1 MTNPLFGPLKPIAA
15 PPADA
20 AHKLHRTLGWPHLVA
35 LGVGAI
41 VGTGILTL
49 IGTGAGLAGPG
60 VILSFL
66 IAGLVCAAAA
76 LAYAE
81 LATMIPQSGSAY
93 TYSYVAVGETIA
105 WIVGWSLILEYSVVC
120 STVAVGWSGYFTGF
134 MDGIGWTIPKALAN
148 GPALGGLINLP
159 AVAIIAVVAGLL
171 LVGTRE
177 SATLNAILV
186 ALKIAAL
193 AMFVIVALPHFDAAN
208 FHPFFP
214 NGVLPRPGPD
224 PFNAGQ
230 TIKLGVLPAASII
243 FFAFYGFDAVST
255 AAEEAKDPGRD
266 MTIGIVGSMAACVVI
281 YMAIAACA
289 IGAAPVASF
298 AQSAEPLALILRTLG
313 SDTAA
318 KVFGAVAIIALPTVI
333 LAFLFG
339 QTRIFF
345 VMARDRLLPEGLG
358 RVHPRSGV
366 PVAVTIGTAVIV
378 AAIAAFLPLAEIA
391 ALANAGTL
399 CAFVA
404 VSASMMVLRRRDPG
418 RARPFRVPAAP
429 LVALIGVIG
438 CLLLFATLPVGTQ
451 VRFFV
456 WNAIGLAVYFAYA
469 RKKSALTS

>member
-1 MTNPLFGPLKPIAA
+1 MTNPIFGPFKSIEA

-49 IGTGAGLAGPG
+49 TGVGAALAGPG

-134 MDGIGWTIPKALAN
+134 MDGIGWAIPKALAN
-148 GPALGGLINLP
+148 GPDAGGVINLP

-193 AMFVIVALPHFDAAN
+193 AMFVAVALPHFKAAN
-208 FHPFFP
+208 FHPFLPQGFFSHADADGTKH
-214 NGVLPRPGPD
+214 GVL
-224 PFNAGQ
+224 A
-230 TIKLGVLPAASII
+230 AASII

-255 AAEEAKDPGRD
+255 AAEEAKNPGRD
-266 MTIGIVGSMAACVVI
+266 MTIGIVGSMFACVII
-281 YMAIAACA
+281 YMVIAACA
-289 IGAAPVASF
+289 IGAVPVASF
-298 AQSAEPLALILRTLG
+298 ANSAEPLALILRTLG
-313 SDTAA
+313 SDMTA
-318 KVFGAVAIIALPTVI
+318 KIFGAVAVVALPTVI

-345 VMARDRLLPEGLG
+345 VMARDRLLPERLG

-378 AAIAAFLPLAEIA
+378 ALIAAFLPLAEIA

-404 VSASMMVLRRRDPG
+404 VGVSMMVLRKREPDRP
-418 RARPFRVPAAP
+418 RAFRVPLAP
-429 LVALIGVIG
+429 LVAFMGVAG
-438 CLLLFATLPVGTQ
+438 CLALFVTLPGGTQ
-451 VRFFV
+451 IRFFA
-456 WNAIGLAVYFAYA
+456 WNAIGLVVYFAYA
-469 RKKSALTS
+469 RKRSIAG

>member
-1 MTNPLFGPLKPIAA
+1 MSVWGPRKAIEA
-15 PPADA
+15 PPRDA
-20 AHKLHRTLGWPHLVA
+20 AHQLHRTLGWPHLIA

-49 IGTGAGLAGPG
+49 TGVGAALAGPG

-66 IAGLVCAAAA
+66 IAGAICAAAA

-134 MDGIGWTIPKALAN
+134 MNGMGWTIPAALAN
-148 GPALGGLINLP
+148 GPGVAGGVVNLP

-171 LVGTRE
+171 LIGTRE
-177 SATLNAILV
+177 SATLNVVLV

-193 AMFVIVALPHFDAAN
+193 AMFVAITLPAFKAAN
-208 FHPFFP
+208 FHPFMPHGFFQHLDP
-214 NGVLPRPGPD
+214 DDTKRGVM
-224 PFNAGQ
+224 A
-230 TIKLGVLPAASII
+230 AASII

-255 AAEEAKDPGRD
+255 AAEEAKDPKRD
-266 MTIGIVGSMAACVVI
+266 LTIGIVGSMLACVVI
-281 YMAIAACA
+281 YMGVAASA
-289 IGAAPVASF
+289 IGAVPVAQF
-298 AQSAEPLALILRTLG
+298 ANSAEPLAVVLRMLG
-313 SDTAA
+313 SAKAA
-318 KVFGAVAIIALPTVI
+318 VVFGAVAVVALPTVI

-345 VMARDRLLPEGLG
+345 VMARDRLLPERLG

-366 PVAVTIGTAVIV
+366 PVAVTIGTAIIV
-378 AAIAAFLPLAEIA
+378 AVIAAFLPLVEIA

-404 VSASMMVLRRRDPG
+404 VGASMLILRRREPDRV
-418 RARPFRVPAAP
+418 RAFRTPLAP
-429 LVALIGVIG
+429 LVGAVAILG
-438 CLLLFATLPVGTQ
+438 CLYLFWNLPLGTQ
-451 VRFFV
+451 LRFFG
-456 WNAIGLAVYFAYA
+456 WNALGLVVYFLYA
-469 RKKSALTS
+469 RRRSVAVG

>member
-1 MTNPLFGPLKPIAA
+1 MASIWGPTKAIEPQHDHAHTLK
-15 PPADA
+15 
-20 AHKLHRTLGWPHLVA
+20 RTLSWPHLVA

-49 IGTGAGLAGPG
+49 TGVGAALAGPG

-81 LATMIPQSGSAY
+81 LATMIPQAGSAY
-93 TYSYVAVGETIA
+93 TYSYAAVGETIA

-120 STVAVGWSGYFTGF
+120 STVAVGWSGYFAGF
-134 MDGIGWTIPKALAN
+134 MEAN
-148 GPALGGLINLP
+148 GWGLPHALTAGPYAGGVVNVP

-171 LVGTRE
+171 MVGTRE
-177 SATLNAILV
+177 SATLNTILV
-186 ALKIAAL
+186 ALKLLAL
-193 AMFVIVALPHFDAAN
+193 AMFVAITLPAFDSAH

-214 NGVLPRPGPD
+214 HGFFPTEGAD
-224 PFNAGQ
+224 PFDPSKM
-230 TIKLGVLPAASII
+230 IKLGVLPAASII

-255 AAEEAKDPGRD
+255 AAEEARNPERD
-266 MTIGIVGSMAACVVI
+266 MTIGIVGSMVICVLI
-281 YMAIAACA
+281 YMAVAASA
-289 IGAAPVASF
+289 IGAVPVADF
-298 AQSAEPLALILRTLG
+298 ANSPEPLALVLRSMG
-313 SDTAA
+313 QIFAS
-318 KVFGAVAIIALPTVI
+318 KVFGAVAVIALPTVI

-345 VMARDRLLPEGLG
+345 VMARDGMFPRKLG
-358 RVHPRSGV
+358 EVNPKSGV
-366 PVAVTIGTAVIV
+366 PVLVTILTAIVV

-404 VSASMMVLRRRDPG
+404 VGASMLVLRRKDPT
-418 RARPFRVPAAP
+418 RERPFRVPLAP
-429 LVALIGVIG
+429 LVGAVAILGCIALFV
-438 CLLLFATLPVGTQ
+438 TLPTGTQ

-456 WNAIGLAVYFAYA
+456 WNIAGLAIYFLFRRGKTVAG
-469 RKKSALTS
+469 